1 MTNFEFYQ
9 EELQKAGS
17 IFAVEKA
24 TGEVKTCIKVICENC
39 RFFGKDITCDKLKMK
54 WLAEPIKTIKTNAD
68 KFREVFDL
76 AEEEF
81 NPTNGCSYIKCLCRK
96 CDECPRK
103 NFWFNEYKE
112 PEVREKGV
120 T

>member
-1 MTNFEFYQ
+1 MADFVEVMKIEKRLCESTKKCEECVLNHNNNGKNTICGSLATDYPEEAQEILLKWAEEHPIVTN
-9 EELQKAGS
+9 
-17 IFAVEKA
+17 
-24 TGEVKTCIKVICENC
+24 
-39 RFFGKDITCDKLKMK
+39 R
-54 WLAEPIKTIKTNAD
+54 D
-68 KFREVFDL
+68 KFREVFGL

-112 PEVREKGV
+112 PEVREKG
-120 T
+120 